1 MRLSIWSAVK
11 AKSARGFV
19 RDKCLG
25 SRQPRLMQERIQAA
39 GIKGQILNMQAQAAD
54 AYIFPNGQDEGFVH
68 QNGLYLKIL
77 SAPGGRVLFGG
88 GLTKQTGQL
97 FVLVIGEAIGRTVKE
112 DGAKDG
118 RV

>member
-1 MRLSIWSAVK
+1 MRLSILCAVK

-19 RDKCLG
+19 RDKRLG

-39 GIKGQILNMQAQAAD
+39 GIKGQILDMQAQAAD
-54 AYIFPNGQDEGFVH
+54 TDIFPNGQDEGFVH
-68 QNGLYLKIL
+68 QNRLYLKIL
-77 SAPGGRVLFGG
+77 SAPGGWVLFGG
-88 GLTKQTGQL
+88 GLAKQAGQL
-97 FVLVIGEAIGRTVKE
+97 FVLVIGEAIGGIIKE